1 MPPERIRTVNVAERP
16 TSVAGLGCRRA
27 LEGPARV
34 KEVGLVSA
42 RDRATGE
49 MSVVARREIATWS
62 FRPSCEW
69 MSRRSLPNKMS
80 LEAAPVI
87 FIPRYRPG
95 DLLLAP
101 NVCSSRTREEHV
113 FHQHVLLES
122 LSLDDPAQI
131 GAVQLIKSAADK
143 ALKLN

>member
-49 MSVVARREIATWS
+49 MSVVARERARADRREIATWS

-80 LEAAPVI
+80 LEAAVG
-87 FIPRYRPG
+87 F
-95 DLLLAP
+95 
-101 NVCSSRTREEHV
+101 
-113 FHQHVLLES
+113 
-122 LSLDDPAQI
+122 
-131 GAVQLIKSAADK
+131 
-143 ALKLN
+143 

>member
-1 MPPERIRTVNVAERP
+1 MPWEAP
-16 TSVAGLGCRRA
+16 TCVEEIGF
-27 LEGPARV
+27 
-34 KEVGLVSA
+34 VSA

-49 MSVVARREIATWS
+49 MSVVATWA

-80 LEAAPVI
+80 LDSGSVGTSDFLSQVTCAKRLFVE
-87 FIPRYRPG
+87 
-95 DLLLAP
+95 D
-101 NVCSSRTREEHV
+101 NREEHV

-131 GAVQLIKSAADK
+131 GAVQLIKSAAHK

>member
-1 MPPERIRTVNVAERP
+1 
-16 TSVAGLGCRRA
+16 
-27 LEGPARV
+27 
-34 KEVGLVSA
+34 
-42 RDRATGE
+42 
-49 MSVVARREIATWS
+49 
-62 FRPSCEW
+62 

-143 ALKLN
+143 ALELN